1 MNRFSLQK
9 PSVFFLAAVLCGAL
23 FAGCARSAADP
34 EGSDS
39 SAGIHLEEMSAGQ
52 LEDLESFLYDWYFF
66 CPDPVSSP
74 DEIPRDAR
82 MLHFVCQQTW
92 VKKLAAGE
100 SLELVGDTDWQI
112 VLLAEAEVE
121 QMYTDLFGD
130 SENFS
135 LLPITALPCAVE
147 DLGIQLK
154 SLDWGTGAYYLADKE
169 AFLVSAVYGQDLS
182 ALEPAELSVSGEVLT
197 GVIRGKNTERRY
209 SFAWNEEQL
218 PCLTLISIQ

>member
-23 FAGCARSAADP
+23 FAGCVSSAAAP
-34 EGSDS
+34 ETFSSSGRDFPQKSAATDSERSDS

-100 SLELVGDTDWQI
+100 SLELVGDPDWQI
-112 VLLAEAEVE
+112 VLLAKAEVE

-147 DLGIQLK
+147 DLGIQLN
-154 SLDWGTGAYYLADKE
+154 SLDWRTGPIILPTRKRFWCQPFMVRIYPPWNPQN
-169 AFLVSAVYGQDLS
+169 SLS
-182 ALEPAELSVSGEVLT
+182 AG
-197 GVIRGKNTERRY
+197 R
-209 SFAWNEEQL
+209 
-218 PCLTLISIQ
+218 C